1 MSAYTPDAGGI
12 NFWDY
17 EATNPAAALGTF
29 KLTADAIGKFTIVY
43 GCLWSNESVKIYV
56 NGFLHSETT
65 STSATVTINVSKNDV
80 IEIQESQA
88 VIALYSITVVKQ

>member
-1 MSAYTPDAGGI
+1 MPDAGGI

-17 EATNPAAALGTF
+17 EATDPAAALGTF

-43 GCLWSNESVKIYV
+43 GCLIPANNEKVKIYV

-88 VIALYSITVVKQ
+88 VIALYSITFVQQ